1 MNLAFRKRTPADIIG
16 ILKRRAWLLVLP
28 TIAVTLA
35 VAISL
40 RDFPEEFRSTTFLT
54 LTPPSISE
62 KVAPSLTDE
71 NLANR
76 LQAIGST
83 VLSRSSLSELVEE
96 FNLYP
101 RDTASGMPVGDV
113 AEKMRGKIT
122 VEPERGEAERVVGF
136 RISYEYSD
144 AATAQK
150 VTAALA
156 NRYIASQATASQES
170 AEMTK
175 EFIDT
180 QLAQAKSSLDA
191 LEQQRLQIM
200 ANNVEALPESAQG
213 LIAQLQ
219 GLRQREQTIYKE
231 KETLMVERGRML
243 ENIRALNSQIRLVE
257 NFGQKETQDAVAQA
271 TRIEDTP
278 AYAELIKRRTEVS
291 AKLENLKKQF
301 RERHP
306 DVIQA
311 QIELTKVNDE
321 IEKLARTTD
330 SRVKQVN
337 DAATRRAELQKSSLE
352 IERDK
357 AEGQVKQIDV
367 QMQLKD
373 VEISQ
378 NSGQIAQLESKIN
391 LIPNVKVA
399 LEGVNNQYTSAKANY
414 DELLR
419 KFNTAQQ
426 QVQRESND
434 QGESIQIVDAANL
447 PETPENASKKTFF
460 LFGGL
465 GAGLLL
471 GLGLTAFYEL
481 PRLFKINSVAD
492 AEYYTGLPVWA
503 AIPPLLTENE
513 MLKNRRRAWV
523 LRAGGVAAAAIAV
536 PVLSLA
542 LSVTRL
548 FERLG

>member
-1 MNLAFRKRTPADIIG
+1 MNLEFRKRTPADIIA

-28 TIAVTLA
+28 TVAVTLA

-40 RDFPEEFRSTTFLT
+40 KDFPEKYRSTTFLT

-71 NLANR
+71 NLSNR
-76 LQAIGST
+76 LQAIGSS
-83 VLSRSSLSELVEE
+83 VLSRSSLSELIEQ
-96 FNLYP
+96 FGLYP
-101 RDTASGMPVGDV
+101 RDIAAGIPVGDV
-113 AEKMRGKIT
+113 AEKMRGSIT
-122 VEPERGEAERVVGF
+122 VESERGQGERVVGF

-144 AATAQK
+144 PVSAQK
-150 VTAALA
+150 VTAELA
-156 NRYIASQATASQES
+156 NRYIASQLSASQAS
-170 AEMTK
+170 AETTK
-175 EFIDT
+175 EFIDA
-180 QLAQAKSSLDA
+180 QLEQAKASLDS

-231 KETLMVERGRML
+231 KETLIVERGRML

-257 NFGQKETQDAVAQA
+257 NFGQKETQDAVVQA

-278 AYAELIKRRTEVS
+278 AYAELIKRRTEVA
-291 AKLENLKKQF
+291 AKLDNLKKQF
-301 RERHP
+301 RDRHP
-306 DVIQA
+306 EVVQA
-311 QIELTKVNDE
+311 DIELSKVNDE

-337 DAATRRAELQKSSLE
+337 DAAARRAELQKSSLE
-352 IERDK
+352 IERVK
-357 AEGQVKQIDV
+357 SEGQIRQIDA
-367 QMQLKD
+367 QLQSKD
-373 VEISQ
+373 ADISQ
-378 NSGQIAQLESKIN
+378 NSAQIAQLESKIN

-399 LEGVNNQYTSAKANY
+399 LEGVNNQYSSAKANY
-414 DELLR
+414 DEILR

-447 PETPENASKKTFF
+447 PETPENASKKTFILLGSIGVG
-460 LFGGL
+460 LF
-465 GAGLLL
+465 L
-471 GLGLTAFYEL
+471 GLGIAALYEL
-481 PRLFKINSVAD
+481 PRLTKINSVTD

-503 AIPPLLTENE
+503 AIAPLLSERE
-513 MLKNRRRAWV
+513 MLQNRRRTWL
-523 LRAGGVAAAAIAV
+523 LRVGGVAATVIAV
-536 PVLSLA
+536 PVLVLA
-542 LSVTRL
+542 ISAIRL
-548 FERLG
+548 FDRIG

>member
-337 DAATRRAELQKSSLE
+337 DAAARRAELQKSSLE

-447 PETPENASKKTFF
+447 PETPENASKKTFL

-513 MLKNRRRAWV
+513 MLKNRRRAWI